1 MADRRKKS
9 EVWRKITVRLGSTAH
24 FAKKPAPVGC
34 GRRFAS
40 GGLSMLSRRKF
51 LLAGASAGV
60 TLLGCRR
67 HVGPVVV
74 PRDAGA
80 GRFDNHEHSGAVRD
94 PVAAAK
100 NCQPTPANIEGPF
113 YKPGAPAKL
122 TLVEGS
128 DPGQRLELA
137 GTVRDQ
143 ACAPIAG
150 AWIEIWQADH
160 LGAYD
165 NRGFRF
171 RGHLQTGADGGWR
184 ISTIVPG
191 RYLNGAQFR
200 PAHIHVKLAARGVAP
215 LTTQLYFPND
225 PFNDVDPFIHQAL
238 LLDVKARG
246 TVVEGGYNFVL

>member
-1 MADRRKKS
+1 M
-9 EVWRKITVRLGSTAH
+9 
-24 FAKKPAPVGC
+24 F
-34 GRRFAS
+34 
-40 GGLSMLSRRKF
+40 SRRKF

-67 HVGPVVV
+67 QFGPAVV

-80 GRFDNHEHSGAVRD
+80 VRD
-94 PVAAAK
+94 PDAAAK
-100 NCQPTPANIEGPF
+100 SCQPTPANIEGPF

-143 ACAPIAG
+143 GCAPIAG
-150 AWIEIWQADH
+150 AWMEIWQADH

-165 NRGFRF
+165 NQGFRF

-200 PAHIHVKLAARGVAP
+200 PAHIHVKLTARGVAP

-225 PFNDVDPFIHQAL
+225 PYNAVDPFIHQSL

-246 TVVEGGYNFVL
+246 AVVEGGYNFVL